1 MSNESP
7 TTVQKTEEE
16 LFQEILEAREKGED
30 VGKLLE
36 NVEVLEAPAEPEV
49 KEPESEEEPATTEE
63 VPEVPE
69 KEVKAEPAEKKPED
83 QAPSKPDED
92 WIAGLPEEAQAKAKA
107 LMEER
112 QRIERDHKAL
122 LGRVPY
128 LNRKVDELQR
138 QLSTRPAPA
147 VKSQEPAAP
156 KTSVA
161 EGKFATKLAEARA
174 VDPALAD
181 LLEAMR
187 DEIVNPLREEIAT
200 KTEQT
205 AAQLR
210 EKEELELWQTE
221 KAKLLERIPQADEV
235 FRHPLYKEWKKTL
248 PENQYRLANSI
259 YADDVEI
266 ALTQFAKY
274 AQSVSPDLV
283 QAAPAPV
290 AQPLAVTQPPS
301 VVAAADKIVADRA
314 RKLAAGSPA
323 TANPTPKAVNIPDDP
338 EARFALIAERI
349 KQGKPYADLV

>member
-16 LFQEILEAREKGED
+16 LFQEVLNAREKGED

-36 NVEVLEAPAEPEV
+36 NVEVTESPIEKEETEPNTEDNPA
-49 KEPESEEEPATTEE
+49 TEE
-63 VPEVPE
+63 VPETKGEEE
-69 KEVKAEPAEKKPED
+69 KEEKTEPKAADKSSAESEEDWLAGLAPEVQERVKALK
-83 QAPSKPDED
+83 
-92 WIAGLPEEAQAKAKA
+92 EESLKIKRDNDA
-107 LMEER
+107 LR
-112 QRIERDHKAL
+112 
-122 LGRVPY
+122 GRVPY

-138 QLSTRPAPA
+138 LVSQRPAP
-147 VKSQEPAAP
+147 VKESAA
-156 KTSVA
+156 KVA
-161 EGKFATKLAEARA
+161 GMSEGKFATKLAEARA

-210 EKEELELWQTE
+210 EKEELELWHAE

-235 FRHPLYKEWKKTL
+235 FRLPLYKEWKKTL
-248 PENQYRLANSI
+248 PENQLRLANSI

-266 ALTQFAKY
+266 MLKRFAEY
-274 AQSVSPDLV
+274 AQVV
-283 QAAPAPV
+283 APV
-290 AQPLAVTQPPS
+290 SAPVSTAPQTQTPPAIS
-301 VVAAADKIVADRA
+301 TPDMISTADKIVADRA
-314 RKLAAGSPA
+314 RKLAAGNPGA
-323 TANPTPKAVNIPDDP
+323 ANPTPKNVNIPDDP

-349 KQGKPYADLV
+349 KQGKSYADLV